1 MTVWQEVK
9 SEMLSAIFDVLNFNC
24 FYQRDPKFNKIL
36 LNVKC
41 CFSVIEMNEVWW
53 FCQYLSY
60 FNNYFVMQ
68 LWPYDKCIF

>member
-41 CFSVIEMNEVWW
+41 CFSVIEMNGSVVV
-53 FCQYLSY
+53 L
-60 FNNYFVMQ
+60 
-68 LWPYDKCIF
+68 PIFELFQ